1 MIFVSHTWAKSL
13 HVHLAMATLEMETC
27 VRGFHVYKLYGRQL
41 RDQLV
46 CGLKDPRIQ
55 RELLCVQK
63 LTVAQALERA
73 RAMEA
78 VAKEAKHL
86 QFEGG
91 NTEADRAPTHQ
102 MRRTKKLKC
111 HRCGSM
117 DHLAVKRSHKDKCCH
132 KCHKVGH
139 LSRVCKS
146 TKARVGTRSRNIHVL
161 EADSGSS
168 GFGDESGEL
177 GATLAGVH
185 KVAQGGSKYRKL
197 ITTLKIK
204 GKNIDFE
211 VDTGAE
217 LPTIPA
223 ALYQAKLKEVEL
235 EPSSVIMR
243 LYDGTALPTMGEIVV
258 EVFHGQQLVKD

>member
-91 NTEADRAPTHQ
+91 NTEA
-102 MRRTKKLKC
+102 L
-111 HRCGSM
+111 
-117 DHLAVKRSHKDKCCH
+117 
-132 KCHKVGH
+132 
-139 LSRVCKS
+139 
-146 TKARVGTRSRNIHVL
+146 
-161 EADSGSS
+161 
-168 GFGDESGEL
+168 
-177 GATLAGVH
+177 
-185 KVAQGGSKYRKL
+185 
-197 ITTLKIK
+197 
-204 GKNIDFE
+204 
-211 VDTGAE
+211 
-217 LPTIPA
+217 
-223 ALYQAKLKEVEL
+223 
-235 EPSSVIMR
+235 
-243 LYDGTALPTMGEIVV
+243 
-258 EVFHGQQLVKD
+258 